1 MRLHELLDAV
11 SVGGKYLRRAA
22 WPKDDRL
29 SLDHLGFW
37 YYEAEQDELH
47 ENYGLKAA
55 DVFATDWSIVE

>member
-11 SVGGKYLRRAA
+11 SVGGENIRREA

-29 SLDHLGFW
+29 SLDFIGFW

-47 ENYGLKAA
+47 ENYGLKAV
-55 DVFATDWSIVE
+55 DIFATDWDITK